1 MIILPSS
8 FASKSK
14 PKPGRADSVE
24 RWDAHKKPRSPASSC
39 GSSSPER
46 GSSCERWDI
55 AKKKIPSTCS
65 TSTSSSSSSRGS
77 SSSSTSCKRWDTHKK
92 ARSAQSW
99 TGEQEEQDIGEK
111 QPGMD
116 PAVFSGSSFFAS
128 PEPSML
134 PVPAFFRSR
143 GHGMMSSVPA
153 Y

>member
-1 MIILPSS
+1 MTKKKTPSS
-8 FASKSK
+8 C
-14 PKPGRADSVE
+14 SV
-24 RWDAHKKPRSPASSC
+24 
-39 GSSSPER
+39 SSSL
-46 GSSCERWDI
+46 
-55 AKKKIPSTCS
+55 
-65 TSTSSSSSSRGS
+65 SSRGS
-77 SSSSTSCKRWDTHKK
+77 STSTSCERWDTHKK